1 MIFDDD
7 EQTSRDDLAHAV
19 KYTEKPQGTRLEK
32 LRWIVKHQQAA
43 RVDGAYVDMM
53 TANVCVKVYEAL
65 NETNRAKFAGL
76 TMRKMGLVAWKLAK
90 P

>member
-19 KYTEKPQGTRLEK
+19 KYTEKPTGTRLEK
-32 LRWIVKHQQAA
+32 LRWIVRHHQAA
-43 RVDGAYVDMM
+43 RVDGAYVDIL
-53 TANVCVKVYEAL
+53 TANVCVKVHDAL
-65 NETNRAKFAGL
+65 NEANRTKFTGL

>member
-1 MIFDDD
+1 MIFDEE

-19 KYTEKPQGTRLEK
+19 KYTEKPTGTRLEK
-32 LRWIVKHQQAA
+32 LRWICKHQQAA
-43 RVDGAYVDMM
+43 RVDGAYVDIM
-53 TANVCVKVYEAL
+53 TANVCVKVHAAL
-65 NETNRAKFAGL
+65 NEANQAKFVGL

>member
-19 KYTEKPQGTRLEK
+19 KYTEKPSGTRLEK

-53 TANVCVKVYEAL
+53 TANVCVKVHDAL
-65 NETNRAKFAGL
+65 NEANRVKFLGL
-76 TMRKMGLVAWKLAK
+76 TMRKMGLVAWKLAA